1 MAKTGNVGRAWENIP
16 EVPRRI
22 LTCICRASSKGARTA
37 SRRGPKP
44 ALGRCC
50 TRSTSSRDRRSRP
63 CPQPWPHRPRAF
75 VRAGT
80 APCGPARTP
89 RSRKPP
95 ARRPGD
101 PRATASPPVCLSSL
115 TCGLLVAPR
124 VTLQTRACAQSHLP
138 PRTPSVRLNKLQKNS
153 RDAEV
158 SRRMTDSTATGSVSH
173 VPGLAPVARDE
184 RAIERG
190 FDTDTPRDRRG
201 SSSYSSG
208 RSGSTGYERNEPA
221 PDASPRRHPRPRTPP
236 RASEEG
242 YPEPID
248 GVQSHL
254 LNLFDY
260 LCCEPPYSK

>member
-158 SRRMTDSTATGSVSH
+158 SRRMTDSTATGSSVSH

-221 PDASPRRHPRPRTPP
+221 PGRVPATSPAPP
-236 RASEEG
+236 NSSESLGRG
-242 YPEPID
+242 YPD
-248 GVQSHL
+248 
-254 LNLFDY
+254 NRW
-260 LCCEPPYSK
+260 CSKPVVEFI

>member
-1 MAKTGNVGRAWENIP
+1 
-16 EVPRRI
+16 
-22 LTCICRASSKGARTA
+22 
-37 SRRGPKP
+37 
-44 ALGRCC
+44 
-50 TRSTSSRDRRSRP
+50 
-63 CPQPWPHRPRAF
+63 

-158 SRRMTDSTATGSVSH
+158 SRTMTDSTATGSVSH

-184 RAIERG
+184 HAIERV
-190 FDTDTPRDRRG
+190 FDTDTPALVAGRART
-201 SSSYSSG
+201 
-208 RSGSTGYERNEPA
+208 RSGARVP
-221 PDASPRRHPRPRTPP
+221 PDMSATSQPRTRPRDVTRAPELLREP
-236 RASEEG
+236 RKKAILS
-242 YPEPID
+242 
-248 GVQSHL
+248 QSMV
-254 LNLFDY
+254 FKAT
-260 LCCEPPYSK
+260 C

>member
-138 PRTPSVRLNKLQKNS
+138 PRTPSVRLNKLRKIPE
-153 RDAEV
+153 RRRTVEV
-158 SRRMTDSTATGSVSH
+158 SRRLTARPQLDLSRMYPGWLPSRGMSARLSGVSTPIPPAIV
-173 VPGLAPVARDE
+173 
-184 RAIERG
+184 RALG
-190 FDTDTPRDRRG
+190 FHR
-201 SSSYSSG
+201 
-208 RSGSTGYERNEPA
+208 
-221 PDASPRRHPRPRTPP
+221 
-236 RASEEG
+236 
-242 YPEPID
+242 I
-248 GVQSHL
+248 
-254 LNLFDY
+254 
-260 LCCEPPYSK
+260 